1 MRILKKEYRLQ
12 KNEEFQ
18 AVFREG
24 RSVANRQFV
33 VYTQK
38 ADQAHFRVGLS
49 VSKKLG
55 NAVERNR
62 MKRLMR
68 ESLRLL
74 EPNVAPHNYVIIARK
89 PATSLTQ
96 DEVTESLKHAF
107 KRAKVWKQRQVDRS

>member
-1 MRILKKEYRLQ
+1 MKKEYRLQ

-18 AVFREG
+18 AVFRKG

-33 VYTQK
+33 VYTLN

-74 EPNVAPHNYVIIARK
+74 EPNVAPNDYVIIARK
-89 PATSLTQ
+89 PATALTQ
-96 DEVTESLKHAF
+96 SEVTESLKHVF
-107 KRAKVWKQRQVDRS
+107 KRAKVWKKQGR

>member
-33 VYTQK
+33 VYTLK
-38 ADQAHFRVGLS
+38 ADQTHFRVGLS

-74 EPNVAPHNYVIIARK
+74 EPNVAPNDYVIIARK
-89 PATSLTQ
+89 PATALTQ
-96 DEVTESLKHAF
+96 SEVTESLKHVF
-107 KRAKVWKQRQVDRS
+107 KRAKVWQKQSR